1 MPVTNYSGIQIAEE
15 QGNILHRP
23 TTHDQVNK
31 VANPLLELP
40 YLEANSVP
48 NNMYE
53 GGVILHKIVSISSIE
68 SKFSSR
74 ASTYQRAVIPRGF
87 WISSHPHNFVDG

>member
-23 TTHDQVNK
+23 TIHDQVNK
-31 VANPLLELP
+31 VGNPLLELS

-53 GGVILHKIVSISSIE
+53 G
-68 SKFSSR
+68 
-74 ASTYQRAVIPRGF
+74 
-87 WISSHPHNFVDG
+87 

>member
-31 VANPLLELP
+31 VGNPLLELP
-40 YLEANSVP
+40 YLEANSMP

-53 GGVILHKIVSISSIE
+53 G
-68 SKFSSR
+68 
-74 ASTYQRAVIPRGF
+74 
-87 WISSHPHNFVDG
+87 